1 MINEVSETQ
10 IPIINTQSCDYES
23 RIPDADSP
31 VLSSEIAISVCNL
44 SKKYLLYDTPQHR
57 LQEALHPFRKKF
69 HREFLA
75 LRDVSFEVMK
85 GEIIGIIGQNGSG
98 KSTLVSIIAG
108 TRTPSEGSVEV
119 NGRISALL
127 ELGAGFK
134 PELTGIENIYFSGSI
149 MGYSKGEIDSKLDDI
164 LSFADIGDF
173 VHQPVKVYSSGMF
186 MRLAFAV
193 NSCVDPDI
201 LIIDEAMAVGDS
213 RFVKK
218 CFDRINGFK
227 EIGKTIVLVTHDVES
242 VKAFCQK
249 AIYLENGRVA
259 FCGEPKEAVARYL
272 RMMFPVQDKIDFSKR
287 QMPETGRQIN
297 SAAETATEYC
307 LEITEFGT
315 SDIVETAQ
323 FEFVRVHGLDIP
335 NIFHGGECLKI
346 VLKAVWNS
354 KRLFKLI
361 YMHGYPNNLMIG
373 LRFQNKKGMN
383 IYATNTFV
391 HDIEIE
397 TQNHSQ
403 CRMTID
409 LTMPNLCRDDYF
421 ISLTISLGTKDTH
434 YGLLTCDNLIHLVCV
449 PHDRNIF
456 FGLMQLEHKITEV
469 ILDCPASVGNGLSD
483 RLSY

>member
-1 MINEVSETQ
+1 MLNEAAETQ
-10 IPIINTQSCDYES
+10 VPIINTQSGDYES
-23 RIPDADSP
+23 GIQDTDSP
-31 VLSSEIAISVCNL
+31 VFNSEIAISVSNL
-44 SKKYLLYDTPQHR
+44 SKKYRLYDTPQDR
-57 LQEALHPFRKKF
+57 LKEALHPFRKKF
-69 HREFLA
+69 HHDFLA
-75 LRDVSFEVMK
+75 LSDVSFEIMK
-85 GEIIGIIGQNGSG
+85 GEIVGIIGQNGSG

-108 TRTPSEGSVEV
+108 TRTPSAGSVEV
-119 NGRISALL
+119 NGRVSALL

-134 PELTGIENIYFSGSI
+134 PDLTGVENIYFNGSL
-149 MGYSKGEIDSKLDDI
+149 MGYSKDEIDSKMDDI

-193 NSCVDPDI
+193 NSSVDPDI

-227 EIGKTIVLVTHDVES
+227 EMGKTIVLVTHSVES

-249 AIYLENGRVA
+249 AIYLENGRMA
-259 FCGEPKEAVARYL
+259 FCGEPKEAVSKYL
-272 RMMFPVQDKIDFSKR
+272 HALFPVQEKIDFSKR
-287 QMPETGRQIN
+287 TMPETGRQTIIV
-297 SAAETATEYC
+297 AENATEYC

-315 SDIVETAQ
+315 SDIVETAR

-335 NIFHGGECLKI
+335 NIFHGGEYLKI

-354 KRLFKLI
+354 EKLFKLI

-403 CRMTID
+403 CQMTID

-421 ISLTISLGTKDTH
+421 ISMTISLGTQDTH
-434 YGLLTCDNLIHLVCV
+434 YGLLTCDNLVHLVCV
-449 PHDRNIF
+449 PHDRNTF
-456 FGLMQLEHKITEV
+456 FGLMRLEHKITDV
-469 ILDCPASVGNGLSD
+469 ILDCPSSVENGLSD

>member
-1 MINEVSETQ
+1 MINEVSETRV
-10 IPIINTQSCDYES
+10 PIVNARPCDYES
-23 RIPDADSP
+23 RIPDTDSP
-31 VLSSEIAISVCNL
+31 ALSSEIAISVCNL

-57 LQEALHPFRKKF
+57 LREALHPFRKKF

-75 LRDVSFEVMK
+75 LRDVSFEVRK

-108 TRTPSEGSVEV
+108 TRTPSAGSVEV
-119 NGRISALL
+119 NGRIAALL

-149 MGYSKGEIDSKLDDI
+149 MGYSKDEIDSKLDDI
-164 LSFADIGDF
+164 LSFADIGGF

-193 NSCVDPDI
+193 NSSVDPDI

-218 CFDRINGFK
+218 CFDRIKVFQEK
-227 EIGKTIVLVTHDVES
+227 GKTIVLVTHDVES
-242 VKAFCQK
+242 VKTFCNK
-249 AIYLENGRVA
+249 AIYLENGKIA
-259 FCGEPKEAVARYL
+259 FCGEPKEAVAKYL
-272 RMMFPVQDKIDFSKR
+272 RKLFPVQDKIDFSKR
-287 QMPETGRQIN
+287 QMPETGEQTN

-307 LEITEFGT
+307 LEVTEFGT
-315 SDIVETAQ
+315 NDMVETAR
-323 FEFVRVHGLDIP
+323 FELVRIHGLDIP
-335 NIFHGGECLKI
+335 NIFHGGECIKI
-346 VLKAVWNS
+346 VLKSAWDS
-354 KRLFKLI
+354 GKLFKLI
-361 YMHGYPNNLMIG
+361 HMHGYSNNLIIG
-373 LRFQNKKGMN
+373 MRFQNKKGLN

-409 LTMPNLCRDDYF
+409 LTMPNLCHDDYF

-449 PHDRNIF
+449 PYDRNIF
-456 FGLMQLEHKITEV
+456 FGLMQIEYKITDV
-469 ILDCPASVGNGLSD
+469 ILD
-483 RLSY
+483 